1 MSKSKS
7 KTQEALAF
15 LDDLDKLGADGDTAN
30 PSVAASATAAS
41 DDRKKRS
48 SVEVN
53 KPLKSGAQ
61 TGGKAGGNNNSK
73 AEKTESGDKDGK
85 TTAEDPEAA
94 LAFLQAQIDQ
104 KRPVSRTQN
113 APLSRPTTPGSGAGG
128 GVGAATI
135 GSVIPAPTGSRRSV
149 EVARSKAGTP
159 DVAGTTQP
167 TNIPSDKATSGSSSS
182 NSGGGGGWGFS
193 TSSLWQTAKSTASS
207 ALQQAQAA
215 AAASTGT
222 ATGDQESSSQPPSG
236 APFNLSL
243 DDLYNLRK
251 AGSGSLEAL
260 KSQIQDR
267 TAHLQQNLDL
277 QKLTKLQQD
286 ILSQTTAAL
295 SGLMD
300 AVAPP
305 ISEHEVWQV
314 WLSHEMKGYE
324 GVEGVVYQGIQ
335 KVGH

>member
-1 MSKSKS
+1 MFTFECSSYLITHCTYWTHRTYYCTRVRTLESLLEGTSYSHTTHSTITSLNMSKSKS

-182 NSGGGGGWGFS
+182 NSGEAEAG
-193 TSSLWQTAKSTASS
+193 ASRPLPFGKQLNQRP
-207 ALQQAQAA
+207 LQLFNKLKLLQLPAPVQPQ
-215 AAASTGT
+215 GT
-222 ATGDQESSSQPPSG
+222 KNHRPNPRA
-236 APFNLSL
+236 
-243 DDLYNLRK
+243 
-251 AGSGSLEAL
+251 
-260 KSQIQDR
+260 
-267 TAHLQQNLDL
+267 AHL
-277 QKLTKLQQD
+277 LTSHSM
-286 ILSQTTAAL
+286 IYTTFVKPGADPL
-295 SGLMD
+295 KHSSRRFKTGLL
-300 AVAPP
+300 
-305 ISEHEVWQV
+305 ICSKTWTCK
-314 WLSHEMKGYE
+314 S
-324 GVEGVVYQGIQ
+324 
-335 KVGH
+335 